1 MNVRRVT
8 IKDVAKKANVSK
20 SAVSFAYND
29 PSKLS
34 EATVEH
40 IMQTAKK
47 WDMCEVQQLEHCA
60 QILRMRWACYFRK
73 VLIRFCKI
81 LIIHF

>member
-40 IMQTAKK
+40 IMQTAEEMGYVRSATARALLSASRI
-47 WDMCEVQQLEHCA
+47 WSLHQL
-60 QILRMRWACYFRK
+60 
-73 VLIRFCKI
+73 
-81 LIIHF
+81 